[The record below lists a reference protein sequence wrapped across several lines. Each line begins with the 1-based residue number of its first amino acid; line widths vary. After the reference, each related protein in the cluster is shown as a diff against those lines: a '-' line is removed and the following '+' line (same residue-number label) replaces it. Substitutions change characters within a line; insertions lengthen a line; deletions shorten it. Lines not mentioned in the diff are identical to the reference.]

1 MYSPFLALYQWF
13 ARRRWLLFTWLV
25 VLLGAFGWMA
35 SQVRFD
41 ENISSFF
48 GDQED
53 PQQRALFENLKV
65 KDKLVVMF
73 SGDDPDRLIEQ
84 ADSFAMQLQPLQFA
98 KQVMDPAALK
108 ALNIMD
114 CMECRCC
121 EYICSSKIPLV
132 NLIKIGKNAVRGMK

>member
-1 MYSPFLALYQWF
+1 MHSPFLVLYNWF
-13 ARRRWLLFTWLV
+13 AQRRWLLFTWLV

-53 PQQRALFENLKV
+53 PHQRALFENLKV

-84 ADSFAMQLQPLQFA
+84 ADSFAMQLQPLLDEG
-98 KQVMDPAALK
+98 VIWSIALPSGR
-108 ALNIMD
+108 L
-114 CMECRCC
+114 
-121 EYICSSKIPLV
+121 
-132 NLIKIGKNAVRGMK
+132 

>member
-1 MYSPFLALYQWF
+1 MYSPFLVLYNWF
-13 ARRRWLLFTWLV
+13 ARRRWLLFTLLV

-84 ADSFAMQLQPLQFA
+84 ADSFAMQLQPMLDEG
-98 KQVMDPAALK
+98 VL
-108 ALNIMD
+108 
-114 CMECRCC
+114 R
-121 EYICSSKIPLV
+121 
-132 NLIKIGKNAVRGMK
+132 AVV